1 MTMKTISKFSTI
13 ALTLVLAAN
22 VTACKKGGKG
32 GTKGPEAKG
41 ELTDAS
47 KAEVPDE
54 QAKAQFAEVFAE
66 YEAAKKDGLSGGECE
81 KLAKQFDE
89 VYETNKKSM
98 LVARFNV
105 GALWAECGDMEKAT
119 KVYDDLA
126 GKNFHLA
133 INNLGVIAWEKG
145 DHKKALDLFKKS
157 VEADKKQAFWARNNL
172 AAAHRDR
179 YADKMDPEDFA
190 TAEKQIQNVLAVDTS
205 NKAAY
210 ENLARLYYDRGRLK
224 DPSYLVLANL
234 VVTQALRVLEKENM
248 QSADI
253 WNLKGL
259 LYMQQDNQVDA
270 LKAFKKAVEID
281 ANHADA
287 NRNIG
292 FIAIRFRDY
301 VNAEKAFDTALK
313 SAEVKRDI
321 EVYIALGVA
330 KRGLKKFKEAE
341 EWYRKA
347 MDVDKKD
354 PRPWYN
360 LGILNQDHLIG
371 QEGVEQADIEKFYNT
386 AKEHYGKFIKAAEG
400 DKRYAEAVKDASD
413 RVIIIDDAIATFR
426 VMEKLQKEAEEI
438 ARKAEEAE
446 KERRKKL
453 LEMEK
458 AAEASGGPSV
468 LEQQEAEAA
477 AEAAKVKAESDA
489 EKAKAEAEDKAKA
502 EAADAKGDEE

>member
-1 MTMKTISKFSTI
+1 MKTISKLTTI
-13 ALTLVLAAN
+13 ALTALLATNLAA
-22 VTACKKGGKG
+22 CKGKG
-32 GTKGPEAKG
+32 KTDDPESKG
-41 ELTDAS
+41 ELKDAS

-54 QAKAQFAEVFAE
+54 QAKAQFAEVYAK
-66 YEAAKKDGLSGGECE
+66 YTAAKADGLSGGECE
-81 KLAKQFDE
+81 NIAKLFDE

-105 GALWAECGDMEKAT
+105 GALWEECGDLEKAT
-119 KVYDDLA
+119 KIYDELA

-133 INNLGVIAWEKG
+133 INNLGVIAWNKG

-157 VEADKKQAFWARNNL
+157 VEADKKQAFWARNNM

-179 YADKMDPEDFA
+179 YADKLDPEDFS

-224 DPSYLVLANL
+224 DQSYLVLSNL
-234 VVTQALRVLEKENM
+234 VVTQALRVLEKEGQ

-259 LYMQQDNQVDA
+259 LFMQEDNQIDA
-270 LKAFKKAVEID
+270 LKAFKKAVEVD
-281 ANHADA
+281 AKHADA

-301 VNAEKAFDTALK
+301 KSAEAAFDTALK
-313 SAEVKRDI
+313 SPDVKRDI
-321 EVYIALGVA
+321 EVYIAMGVA

-347 MDVDKKD
+347 MEIDKKD

-371 QEGVEQADIEKFYNT
+371 QDGVEQPDIEKFYNT
-386 AKEHYGKFIKAAEG
+386 AKEHYGKFMKAAEG
-400 DKRYAEAVKDASD
+400 DKRYADAVKDAID
-413 RVIIIDDAIATFR
+413 RVAIIDDAISTFR
-426 VMEKLQKEAEEI
+426 VMEKLEAEAKKIQE
-438 ARKAEEAE
+438 AAEKAEQ
-446 KERRKKL
+446 ERRKKL

-468 LEQQEAEAA
+468 MEQQDAAAAADAAKNKAEA
-477 AEAAKVKAESDA
+477 DA
-489 EKAKAEAEDKAKA
+489 EKAKQAEEDAKKAA
-502 EAADAKGDEE
+502 DNDAKGDEE

>member
-1 MTMKTISKFSTI
+1 MKTISKLSTI
-13 ALTLVLAAN
+13 ALTLLLAGNLAA
-22 VTACKKGGKG
+22 CKDKKGPKN
-32 GTKGPEAKG
+32 PEAQG
-41 ELTDAS
+41 ELKDAS

-54 QAKAQFAEVFAE
+54 QAKAQFAEVFAK
-66 YEAAKKDGLSGGECE
+66 YQTAKSDGLSAAECE
-81 KLAKQFDE
+81 SIAKQFDE

-105 GALWAECGDMEKAT
+105 GALWEECGDLEKAT
-119 KVYDDLA
+119 KVYDELA

-133 INNLGVIAWEKG
+133 INNLGVIAWNKG

-157 VEADKKQAFWARNNL
+157 VEADKKQAFWARNNM

-179 YADKMDPEDFA
+179 YAEKIDPEDFA

-224 DPSYLVLANL
+224 DQSYLVLSNL
-234 VVTQALRVLEKENM
+234 VVTQALRVLEKEGQ

-259 LYMQQDNQVDA
+259 LFMQEDNQIDA
-270 LKAFKKAVEID
+270 LKAFKKAVEVD
-281 ANHADA
+281 AKHADA

-301 VNAEKAFDTALK
+301 KSAEAAFDTALK
-313 SAEVKRDI
+313 SEAVKRDI
-321 EVYIALGVA
+321 EVFIAMGVA

-347 MDVDKKD
+347 MEVDKKD

-371 QEGVEQADIEKFYNT
+371 QDGVEQAEIEKFYNT
-386 AKEHYGKFIKAAEG
+386 AKEHYGKFMKAAEG
-400 DKRYAEAVKDASD
+400 DKRYADAVKDALD
-413 RVIIIDDAIATFR
+413 RVAIIDDAISTFR
-426 VMEKLQKEAEEI
+426 VMEKLEAEAKKIQE
-438 ARKAEEAE
+438 AAEAAE

-453 LEMEK
+453 LELEK
-458 AAEASGGPSV
+458 AAEAAGGPSPTEV
-468 LEQQEAEAA
+468 ADKAA
-477 AEAAKVKAESDA
+477 AEEAAKAKAAADA
-489 EKAKAEAEDKAKA
+489 EKAKADA
-502 EAADAKGDEE
+502 EAAQKAADNDAKKDED

>member
-13 ALTLVLAAN
+13 ALSVLLAGNLAA
-22 VTACKKGGKG
+22 CGKDK
-32 GTKGPEAKG
+32 TKTKNPEAKG
-41 ELTDAS
+41 ELSDAS

-66 YEAAKKDGLSGGECE
+66 YETAKKDSLSGAECE
-81 KLAKQFDE
+81 KLAKKFDE

-105 GALWAECGDMEKAT
+105 GALWEECGDIEKAT
-119 KVYDDLA
+119 KIYDELA

-133 INNLGVIAWEKG
+133 INNLGVIAWNKG
-145 DHKKALDLFKKS
+145 DHKKALDLFKKA
-157 VEADKKQAFWARNNL
+157 VEADKKQAFWSRNNL

-179 YADKMDPEDFA
+179 YADKIDPEDFA

-234 VVTQALRVLEKENM
+234 VVTQALRVLEKENQ

-259 LYMQQDNQVDA
+259 LFMQQENQVDA
-270 LKAFKKAVEID
+270 LKAFKKAVEVD

-301 VNAEKAFDTALK
+301 INAEKAFDTAMK
-313 SAEVKRDI
+313 SSAVKRDV
-321 EVYIALGVA
+321 EVYIAMGVA

-371 QEGVEQADIEKFYNT
+371 QDGVEQADIEKFYNT
-386 AKEHYGKFIKAAEG
+386 AKDHYGKFMKAAEG
-400 DKRYAEAVKDASD
+400 DKRYAEAVKDALD
-413 RVIIIDDAIATFR
+413 RVAIIDDAIATFR
-426 VMEKLQKEAEEI
+426 VMEKLEAEAKKIQE
-438 ARKAEEAE
+438 AAEKAEA
-446 KERRKKL
+446 ERRKKL

-458 AAEASGGPSV
+458 AAEAAGGPSV
-468 LEQQEAEAA
+468 MEQQDAAA
-477 AEAAKVKAESDA
+477 AEEAAKAKAEADA
-489 EKAKAEAEDKAKA
+489 EKAKQAEEEAAKA
-502 EAADAKGDEE
+502 AANDDKKDDE

>member
-1 MTMKTISKFSTI
+1 MHTISKLSTI
-13 ALTLVLAAN
+13 ALTLLLATN
-22 VTACKKGGKG
+22 VVACKKKGKG
-32 GTKGPEAKG
+32 TDNPESKG
-41 ELTDAS
+41 ELKDAS

-54 QAKAQFAEVFAE
+54 QAKAQFAEVFAK
-66 YEAAKKDGLSGGECE
+66 YETAKKDGLSGGECDN
-81 KLAKQFDE
+81 LAKLFNE

-105 GALWAECGDMEKAT
+105 GALWEECGDMEKAT
-119 KVYDDLA
+119 KVYQELA
-126 GKNFHLA
+126 DKNFHLA
-133 INNLGVIAWEKG
+133 INNMGVIAWNKG
-145 DHKKALDLFKKS
+145 DAKKALDLFKKS

-179 YADKMDPEDFA
+179 YAEKVDPEDFA

-224 DPSYLVLANL
+224 DQSYLVLSNL
-234 VVTQALRVLEKENM
+234 VVTQALRVLEKENQ

-259 LYMQQDNQVDA
+259 LYMQEDNQIDA
-270 LKAFKKAVEID
+270 LKAFKKAVEVD

-301 VNAEKAFDTALK
+301 ISAEKAFDTALK
-313 SAEVKRDI
+313 SPEVKRDI
-321 EVYIALGVA
+321 EVFIAMGVA

-347 MDVDKKD
+347 MEVDKKD

-360 LGILNQDHLIG
+360 LGILNQDHMIG
-371 QEGVEQADIEKFYNT
+371 QDGVEQADIEKFYNT
-386 AKEHYGKFIKAAEG
+386 AKEHYGKFMKAAEG
-400 DKRYAEAVKDASD
+400 DKRYAEAVKDATD
-413 RVIIIDDAIATFR
+413 RVAIIDDAISTFR
-426 VMEKLQKEAEEI
+426 VMEKLEAEAKKIQE
-438 ARKAEEAE
+438 AAEKAE
-446 KERRKKL
+446 KERRAKL

-458 AAEASGGPSV
+458 AAEAAGGPSPTE
-468 LEQQEAEAA
+468 LADKAA
-477 AEAAKVKAESDA
+477 AEEAAKAKAESDA
-489 EKAKAEAEDKAKA
+489 EKAKAAEDAAKKAA
-502 EAADAKGDEE
+502 ENDAKKDDE

>member
-1 MTMKTISKFSTI
+1 MNTISKLSTI
-13 ALTLVLAAN
+13 ALTVLFATNLAA
-22 VTACKKGGKG
+22 CKGGKG
-32 GTKGPEAKG
+32 PDDPEAKG
-41 ELTDAS
+41 ELKDAS

-54 QAKAQFAEVFAE
+54 QAKAQFAEVFAK
-66 YEAAKKDGLSGGECE
+66 YQSAKADGLSGGECE
-81 KLAKQFDE
+81 TIAKQFDE

-105 GALWAECGDMEKAT
+105 GALWEECGDMEKAT
-119 KVYDDLA
+119 KVYDELA

-133 INNLGVIAWEKG
+133 FNNLGVIAWNKG

-157 VEADKKQAFWARNNL
+157 VDADKKQAFWARNNM

-179 YADKMDPEDFA
+179 YAEKIDPEDFA

-224 DPSYLVLANL
+224 DQSYLVLANL
-234 VVTQALRVLEKENM
+234 VVTQALRVLEKEGQ

-259 LYMQQDNQVDA
+259 LYMQDDNQIDA

-281 ANHADA
+281 AKHADA

-301 VNAEKAFDTALK
+301 KSAEASFDVALK
-313 SAEVKRDI
+313 SPSVKRDI
-321 EVYIALGVA
+321 EVFIAMGVA

-347 MDVDKKD
+347 MEVDKKD

-371 QEGVEQADIEKFYNT
+371 QDNIEQPDIEKFYNT
-386 AKEHYGKFIKAAEG
+386 AKEHYGKFMKAAEG
-400 DKRYAEAVKDASD
+400 DKRYAAAVKDALD
-413 RVIIIDDAIATFR
+413 RVAIIDDAISTFR
-426 VMEKLQKEAEEI
+426 KMEQLEAEVKKI
-438 ARKAEEAE
+438 QDAADKAE
-446 KERRKKL
+446 KERREKL
-453 LEMEK
+453 RKMEE
-458 AAEASGGPSV
+458 AAEAAGGPSV
-468 LEQQEAEAA
+468 MEQADQAA
-477 AEAAKVKAESDA
+477 AADAAKNKAESDA
-489 EKAKAEAEDKAKA
+489 EKAKAAEDAAKKAA
-502 EAADAKGDEE
+502 ENDTKKDDE